1 MSLGRTVKPAS
12 HARPR
17 MFRTAQL
24 TKRYGDV
31 VAVDAVDL
39 HVRAGEVFGLL
50 GSNGAGKTTMMKVFM
65 TLLRP
70 DGGTAFVDEKDVTRN
85 ALAVRALLGYVPE
98 HPALYEKLTG
108 GEFLHLLAT
117 LRGIPKDRA
126 TALIQDAAKLFRLD
140 RELELE
146 MDAYSRGMTQKM
158 ALAAATFHRP
168 RGLVLDEPTN
178 GLDPRFTKILKAYL
192 REFAA
197 DGGTVLLSTHITDVA
212 EAICDRV
219 AVVHDGRIVALGTV
233 DEVQAQGGASNLEDA
248 FVALVGGP

>member
-1 MSLGRTVKPAS
+1 
-12 HARPR
+12 
-17 MFRTAQL
+17 MFRAAEL

-39 HVRAGEVFGLL
+39 DVRPGEIFGLL

-70 DGGTAFVDEKDVTRN
+70 DRGSAFVDGVDVTRES
-85 ALAVRALLGYVPE
+85 LRVRALLGYVPE
-98 HPALYEKLTG
+98 NPALYEKLTG
-108 GEFLHLLAT
+108 SEFLHLLAT
-117 LRGIPKDRA
+117 LRGIEEERA
-126 TALIQDAAKLFRLD
+126 APLIAEAADLFRLD
-140 RELELE
+140 REMDLE
-146 MDAYSRGMTQKM
+146 MDAYSRGMRQKM

-178 GLDPRFTKILKAYL
+178 GLDPRFTKILKEYL
-192 REFAA
+192 RGFAR
-197 DGGTVLLSTHITDVA
+197 DGGTVLISTHITNVA

-219 AVVHDGRIVALGTV
+219 AVVHDGRTVALGTV

-248 FVALVGGP
+248 FVALVGDP

>member
-1 MSLGRTVKPAS
+1 
-12 HARPR
+12 
-17 MFRTAQL
+17 MFRSAQL

-31 VAVDAVDL
+31 TAVDAVDL
-39 HVRAGEVFGLL
+39 DVRAGEVFGLL

-70 DGGTAFVDEKDVTRN
+70 DGGKAYVDGLDVTRD
-85 ALAVRALLGYVPE
+85 ALRVRALLGYVPE
-98 HPALYEKLTG
+98 NPALYEKLTG
-108 GEFLHLLAT
+108 SEFLHLLAT

-126 TALIQDAAKLFRLD
+126 RTLIADAADLFRLD

-146 MDAYSRGMTQKM
+146 MDAYSRGMRQKM
-158 ALAAATFHRP
+158 TLAAATFHRP

-178 GLDPRFTKILKAYL
+178 GLDPRFTKILKGYL
-192 REFAA
+192 REFAE

-233 DEVQAQGGASNLEDA
+233 DEVEARAGATNLEDA

>member
-1 MSLGRTVKPAS
+1 
-12 HARPR
+12 
-17 MFRTAQL
+17 MFRAAQL

-31 VAVDAVDL
+31 TAVDAVDL
-39 HVRAGEVFGLL
+39 EVRPGEVFGLL

-70 DGGTAFVDEKDVTRN
+70 DGGSAFVDGRDVTRDS
-85 ALAVRALLGYVPE
+85 LAVRSLLGYVPE
-98 HPALYEKLTG
+98 NPSLYEKLTG
-108 GEFLHLLAT
+108 SEFLHLLAT
-117 LRGIPKDRA
+117 LRGIPDDA
-126 TALIQDAAKLFRLD
+126 ANPLIDDAAKLFRLD

-146 MDAYSRGMTQKM
+146 MDAYSRGMRQKM

-197 DGGTVLLSTHITDVA
+197 RGGTVLMSTHITDVA

-219 AVVHDGRIVALGTV
+219 AVVHDGRVVALGTV
-233 DEVQAQGGASNLEDA
+233 DEVQSRVGASNLEDA
-248 FVALVGGP
+248 FVALVGDA

>member
-1 MSLGRTVKPAS
+1 
-12 HARPR
+12 
-17 MFRTAQL
+17 MFRAAQL

-31 VAVDAVDL
+31 TAVDAVDL
-39 HVRAGEVFGLL
+39 EVRPGEVFGLL

-70 DGGTAFVDEKDVTRN
+70 DGGSAFVDGRDVTRDS
-85 ALAVRALLGYVPE
+85 LAVRSLLGYVPE
-98 HPALYEKLTG
+98 NPSLYEKLTG
-108 GEFLHLLAT
+108 SEFLHLLAT
-117 LRGIPKDRA
+117 LRSIPDDA
-126 TALIQDAAKLFRLD
+126 ANPLIDDAAKLFRLD

-146 MDAYSRGMTQKM
+146 MDAYSRGMRQKM

-197 DGGTVLLSTHITDVA
+197 RGGTVLMSTHITDVA

-219 AVVHDGRIVALGTV
+219 AVVHDGRVVALGTV
-233 DEVQAQGGASNLEDA
+233 DEVQSRVGASNLEDA
-248 FVALVGGP
+248 FVALVGDA

>member
-1 MSLGRTVKPAS
+1 MNLGSTLKPAA

-17 MFRTAQL
+17 MFRAARL

-31 VAVDAVDL
+31 TAVDAVDL
-39 HVRAGEVFGLL
+39 DVRPGEIFGLL

-70 DGGTAFVDEKDVTRN
+70 DGGGAFVDGRDVTRDS
-85 ALAVRALLGYVPE
+85 LAVRALLGYVPE

-108 GEFLHLLAT
+108 AEFLSLLAA
-117 LRGIPKDRA
+117 LRGIPRERA
-126 TALIQDAAKLFRLD
+126 KPLIADAASLFRLD

-178 GLDPRFTKILKAYL
+178 GLDPRFTKILKEYL
-192 REFAA
+192 RGFAA
-197 DGGTVLLSTHITDVA
+197 DGGTVLLSTHITDIA

-219 AVVHDGRIVALGTV
+219 AVVHDGRVVALGTV
-233 DEVQAQGGASNLEDA
+233 DEVQARAGATNLEDA

>member
-1 MSLGRTVKPAS
+1 
-12 HARPR
+12 
-17 MFRTAQL
+17 MFRAAQL

-31 VAVDAVDL
+31 TAVDAVDL
-39 HVRAGEVFGLL
+39 EVRPGEVFGLL

-70 DGGTAFVDEKDVTRN
+70 DGGSAFVDGRDVTRDS
-85 ALAVRALLGYVPE
+85 LAVRSLLGYVPE
-98 HPALYEKLTG
+98 NPSLYEKLTG
-108 GEFLHLLAT
+108 SEFLHLLAT
-117 LRGIPKDRA
+117 LRGIPDDA
-126 TALIQDAAKLFRLD
+126 ANPLIDAAAKLFRLD

-146 MDAYSRGMTQKM
+146 MDAYSRGMRQKM

-168 RGLVLDEPTN
+168 KGLVLDEPTN

-197 DGGTVLLSTHITDVA
+197 RGGTVLMSTHITDVA

-219 AVVHDGRIVALGTV
+219 AVVHDGRVVALGTV
-233 DEVQAQGGASNLEDA
+233 DEVQSRVGASNLEDA
-248 FVALVGGP
+248 FVALVGGA

>member
-1 MSLGRTVKPAS
+1 
-12 HARPR
+12 
-17 MFRTAQL
+17 MFRAAQL

-39 HVRAGEVFGLL
+39 DVRSGEVFGLL

-70 DGGTAFVDEKDVTRN
+70 DGGSATVDGADVVRDS
-85 ALAVRALLGYVPE
+85 LAVRALLGYVPE
-98 HPALYEKLTG
+98 NPSLYEKLTG
-108 GEFLHLLAT
+108 LEFLRFLAA

-126 TALIQDAAKLFRLD
+126 APLIADAAKLFRLD

-146 MDAYSRGMTQKM
+146 MDAYSRGMRQKM

-168 RGLVLDEPTN
+168 KGLVLDEPTN
-178 GLDPRFTKILKAYL
+178 GLDPRFTKILKSYL

-197 DGGTVLLSTHITDVA
+197 GGGTVLLSTHITDVA
-212 EAICDRV
+212 EAVCDRV
-219 AVVHDGRIVALGTV
+219 AVVHEGRVVALGTV
-233 DEVQAQGGASNLEDA
+233 GEVEAQAGASNLEDA

>member
-1 MSLGRTVKPAS
+1 
-12 HARPR
+12 
-17 MFRTAQL
+17 MFRAAQL

-39 HVRAGEVFGLL
+39 DVRPGEIFGLL

-70 DGGTAFVDEKDVTRN
+70 DGGRAFVDGADVTAESLR
-85 ALAVRALLGYVPE
+85 VRGLLGYVPE
-98 HPALYEKLTG
+98 NPALYEKLTG
-108 GEFLHLLAT
+108 SEFLRLLAT
-117 LRGIPKDRA
+117 LRGIPKDA
-126 TALIQDAAKLFRLD
+126 AGPLIDASADLFRLD

-146 MDAYSRGMTQKM
+146 MDAYSRGMRQKM

-168 RGLVLDEPTN
+168 KGLVLDEPTN
-178 GLDPRFTKILKAYL
+178 GLDPLFTKILKEYL
-192 REFAA
+192 RGFAE

-219 AVVHDGRIVALGTV
+219 AVVHGGRVVALGSV
-233 DEVQAQGGASNLEDA
+233 DEVEARGGATNLEDA
-248 FVALVGGP
+248 FVALVGDA